1 MIGEVGEM
9 ETYQSANF
17 ILFIPDAEYR
27 FVAVGR
33 DGENSF
39 QKTFLIGRG
48 FQVVDKRQLSA
59 HIVAMGIN
67 GMIYGGGV
75 LYRHLTQ

>member
-48 FQVVDKRQLSA
+48 FQVVDKR
-59 HIVAMGIN
+59 
-67 GMIYGGGV
+67 
-75 LYRHLTQ
+75 